1 MLLVIGKTINQ
12 LKMGKERGN
21 KCKEQKKGRGKRIH
35 ARKQNF
41 SITKEKKQKLSKTK
55 LLFGVLLLSQLSME
69 VHMKEEIWS
78 FAYCYRHV

>member
-41 SITKEKKQKLSKTK
+41 SITKEKKPKAIQDKTSLWSTPTFSVIYGSPYEGRNLVIRI
-55 LLFGVLLLSQLSME
+55 LL
-69 VHMKEEIWS
+69 
-78 FAYCYRHV
+78 